1 MNSKALWYLTR
12 GSGVVALILLS
23 AAVILGLVTR
33 NRWSSRSWPRF
44 VTESLHRNISL
55 LSMVFMAIHI
65 ASSVLDKYVKI
76 RWLDAVIPF
85 GAAYKPLWL
94 GIGALSF
101 DLFLAVAITSLIRV
115 RLGYRAWRGIH
126 WLAYGCWALAI
137 VHNLG
142 VGSDRHQA
150 WLLTINLV
158 SITGVVAALGWRIFS
173 ALSRPGPAIAARSVQ
188 SARSSARERYA
199 GALR

>member
-33 NRWSSRSWPRF
+33 NRWASRRWPRF
-44 VTESLHRNISL
+44 VVESLHRNISL
-55 LSMVFMAIHI
+55 LSTVFMVIHI
-65 ASSVLDKYVKI
+65 ASSVLDSYVKI
-76 RWLDAVIPF
+76 SWLDAVIPF
-85 GAAYKPLWL
+85 GAAYKPFWL
-94 GIGALSF
+94 GMGALSL
-101 DLFLAVAITSLIRV
+101 DIFLAVAITSLVRV
-115 RLGYRAWRGIH
+115 RLGYRVWRGVH
-126 WLAYGCWALAI
+126 WLAYACWGLAI

-142 VGSDRHQA
+142 IGSDRHQT

-158 SITGVVAALGWRIFS
+158 AIGGVATALAWRI
-173 ALSRPGPAIAARSVQ
+173 LSGPSPTRVARAGGSQPAPAPGYPT
-188 SARSSARERYA
+188 RYE